1 MCAIEKRSIKT
12 CIDNIT
18 KSAVMSNKIF
28 LMLSETFSYKQGNIN
43 RQ

>member
-18 KSAVMSNKIF
+18 KSAVMSNK
-28 LMLSETFSYKQGNIN
+28 TFWC
-43 RQ
+43 